1 MRPELKEHQW
11 NTAKKDKDGNKTS
24 CEVVST
30 EAENALI
37 DKESRLSLSSAA
49 N

>member
-1 MRPELKEHQW
+1 MRPEFKEHQW
-11 NTAKKDKDGNKTS
+11 SIAKKDKDGNKTS
-24 CEVVST
+24 CEVAST